1 MDGLNSFA
9 IIPGISLGD
18 GDSHAFIQV
27 ISFDEE
33 KLITEYF
40 RFPVTAFSYED
51 EPFAIRIGENR
62 FSKTEIQIELKNDN
76 LRISGRFDFGE
87 LKLIKRSLKEPN
99 IMGMFGYL
107 SFMECYHGI
116 ISMKH
121 TCNGKIS
128 INGLEKS
135 FQGGRGY
142 IEKDWGHSFPKEY
155 VWIQSNHFADK
166 ETGIMFSVARIPFIG
181 TAFKGFICI
190 ANILGKEYRFATY
203 NLAKIL
209 KEEVSDER
217 VLYRMQRKGLIL
229 EIEADIIESGILVA
243 PKDGRMLKMI
253 KEGLSG
259 RVRVKLMKTDESVI
273 YEETGYCAGVEIVRE

>member
-1 MDGLNSFA
+1 MDGLSSFA
-9 IIPGISLGD
+9 IIPGISLGE

-62 FSKTEIQIELKNDN
+62 FSKTEIQIELKNDA
-76 LRISGRFDFGE
+76 LRINGRFDFGE

-99 IMGMFGYL
+99 VMGGFGYL
-107 SFMECYHGI
+107 PFMECYHGV
-116 ISMKH
+116 ISMGH
-121 TCNGKIS
+121 TCSGMLSVNGI
-128 INGLEKS
+128 EKS

-142 IEKDWGHSFPKEY
+142 IEKDWGRSFPKEY
-155 VWIQSNHFADK
+155 VWIQSNHFTDS
-166 ETGIMFSVARIPFIG
+166 ETGCMLSVANIPFAG

-190 ANILGKEYRFATY
+190 ANILGREYRFATY
-203 NLAKIL
+203 NLTRIT
-209 KEEVSDER
+209 KEEVSDKRAFYRLER
-217 VLYRMQRKGLIL
+217 KRLVL
-229 EIEADIIESGILVA
+229 EIASEIKDSGILVA
-243 PKDGRMLKMI
+243 PKDGHMSQTI

-259 RVRVKLMKTDESVI
+259 QVRIKLLDINGKVL
-273 YEETGYCAGVEIVRE
+273 YEDIGLCAGVEIVK